1 MLDGIWSNILDH
13 FWFKLSLLLTVALAS
28 SFLFARFRQPKI
40 IGQIAIGIVVGPSLL
55 GVITVSDDP
64 GDTAHRL
71 AELGAI
77 IVLFMVGLECDFRE
91 IFTKRS
97 IVIALGGVIIPW
109 VCGFFLADLMLA
121 SPGTSSAK
129 FAQSVFVGA
138 ALVATSVA
146 ITAGLMREMK
156 LIGSDVVKIL
166 LGAAIVD
173 DILGMI
179 VLAISSGIATGG
191 GVDVI
196 SLLWLIGAAVAFIA
210 LGAYLGTKFAIRLIS
225 KIQRRGEERGIE
237 ESGFLLALCL
247 GFLYAVVAEVLGIS
261 AIVGAFVAG
270 TVLARSE
277 LKMAF
282 QKQLVVL
289 EWVFAPIFFVSLGV
303 LVNLRDMSLSIWIF
317 AFVLTLVAIASKVFG
332 CGIPARL
339 LGLSRRESLSIGVG
353 MSPRM
358 EVAMIIALYGLTV
371 NIISNEVYSVIVLMG
386 LLTALVTPSILKR
399 TMMDT
404 HAPRLSRS
412 GVRGGNP
419 SGATRP

>member
-1 MLDGIWSNILDH
+1 MFDGIWSNILDH

-28 SFLFARFRQPKI
+28 SFLFARFKQPKI

-71 AELGAI
+71 AEFGAI
-77 IVLFMVGLECDFRE
+77 IVLFMVGLECHFRE

-97 IVIALGGVIIPW
+97 IFIALGGVILPW
-109 VCGFFLADLMLA
+109 VCGFFLAELMLPN
-121 SPGTSSAK
+121 PGDSLQK

-146 ITAGLMREMK
+146 ITAGVMKEMK
-156 LIGSDVVKIL
+156 IIGSEVVKIL

-179 VLAISSGIATGG
+179 VLAISSGIAVGG
-191 GVDVI
+191 GVELASI
-196 SLLWLIGAAVAFIA
+196 FWLVAAAVAFVA
-210 LGAYLGTKFAIRLIS
+210 LGAYLGTKFALRLITT
-225 KIQRRGEERGIE
+225 IQRRGERSGIE
-237 ESGFLLALCL
+237 ESGFLLALCF
-247 GFLYAVVAEVLGIS
+247 GFLYAVIAEALGIS

-277 LKMAF
+277 LKAAF
-282 QKQLVVL
+282 QKHLSVL

-303 LVNLRDMSLSIWIF
+303 LVDLRNMSVAIWVF
-317 AFVLTLVAIASKVFG
+317 ALVLTLVAIASKVLG
-332 CGIPARL
+332 CGIPAKL
-339 LGLSRRESLSIGVG
+339 LGLSSRDSLSIGIG

-371 NIISNEVYSVIVLMG
+371 GIISNDVYSVIVLMG

-399 TMMDT
+399 TMREPQ
-404 HAPRLSRS
+404 AAGLPQ
-412 GVRGGNP
+412 
-419 SGATRP
+419 GAAECASTSTTSS

>member
-28 SFLFARFRQPKI
+28 SFLFARFKQPKI
-40 IGQIAIGIVVGPSLL
+40 LGQIAIGIVVGPSLL

-71 AELGAI
+71 AEFGAI

-97 IVIALGGVIIPW
+97 ILIALGGVILPW
-109 VCGFFLADLMLA
+109 VSGFVLAELMLP
-121 SPGTSSAK
+121 SPDGDSLQK

-146 ITAGLMREMK
+146 ITAGVMKEMK
-156 LIGSDVVKIL
+156 IIGSQVVKIL

-179 VLAISSGIATGG
+179 VLAISSGIASGG
-191 GVDVI
+191 GVELA
-196 SLLWLIGAAVAFIA
+196 SLIWLVAAAVAFVA
-210 LGAYLGTKFAIRLIS
+210 LGAYLGTKFAIRLITT
-225 KIQRRGEERGIE
+225 IQERGERRGIE
-237 ESGFLLALCL
+237 ESGFLLALCF
-247 GFLYAVVAEVLGIS
+247 GFLYAVIAEALGIS

-270 TVLARSE
+270 TVLARCE
-277 LKMAF
+277 LKAAF
-282 QKQLVVL
+282 QKHLSVL

-303 LVNLRDMSLSIWIF
+303 LVDLRNMSVAIWVF
-317 AFVLTLVAIASKVFG
+317 AFVLTLVAIASKVLG
-332 CGIPARL
+332 CGIPAKL
-339 LGLSRRESLSIGVG
+339 LGLSSKDSLSIGIG

-371 NIISNEVYSVIVLMG
+371 GIISNDVYSVIVLMG
-386 LLTALVTPSILKR
+386 LLTALVTPSILKK
-399 TMMDT
+399 TMRE
-404 HAPRLSRS
+404 AQAAGLPQGAAECRS
-412 GVRGGNP
+412 TST
-419 SGATRP
+419 SGS